1 MSIHSNQL
9 KILLTKLLKKNM
21 EKMNIK
27 IITLICFTIGF
38 SNCFAQQELSPED
51 AANFALDNNFG
62 IKIANKNLEVSEN
75 NTTIYN
81 TGYLPTL
88 TGSAGATYNL
98 DNNESEFSDGRITNL
113 NGAESSRYNASLD
126 VNYTLFDGLGRRYN
140 YKRLKEQYQLSELQA
155 RETIENTIIELFSI
169 YYNVAQLS
177 ENVTTFKQT
186 LSISKDRLQR
196 SEYQFEY
203 GQNTKLEV
211 LNAEVDIN
219 NDSINLIN
227 TNQQLNNTKRDLNLV
242 MGNVLNED
250 FNVKIEINFLLNI
263 NKEDLL
269 QKAKTRNVAMLQAE
283 KSIQISELDIKTG
296 KSSYLP
302 TLGLTGSYGWN
313 KNNNNAASFVDVS
326 TNSGLSAGLNL
337 SWSIFD
343 GGRTLTTVKNAQIA
357 LQNQELQKEQILL
370 SLERDFNNAWDDY
383 QNKLTIYRVQ
393 ENNII
398 TAKNNFD
405 RSQEKFKIGQVN
417 SIEFR
422 QAQLN
427 LLNAE
432 LSRNQ
437 AKYQAKLSELQVLQ
451 LSGELLNIAY

>member
-1 MSIHSNQL
+1 
-9 KILLTKLLKKNM
+9 
-21 EKMNIK
+21 MNIK
-27 IITLICFTIGF
+27 IITFCCFIGLGT
-38 SNCFAQQELSPED
+38 CYAQQTLSPDD
-51 AANFALDNNFG
+51 AVNYVLDNNYG

-81 TGYLPTL
+81 TGFLPTV
-88 TGSAGATYNL
+88 TGNAGATYNL
-98 DNNESEFSDGRITNL
+98 DNNESEFSDGSTTSL

-126 VNYTLFDGLGRRYN
+126 VNYTLFDGLGRKYN
-140 YKRLKEQYQLSELQA
+140 YKRLKEQYQLSALQA

-177 ENVTTFKQT
+177 ENVTTFQQT
-186 LSISKDRLQR
+186 LSISQDRLVR

-219 NDSINLIN
+219 NDSINWIN
-227 TNQQLNNTKRDLNLV
+227 TNQQLSNTKRDLNFV
-242 MGNVLNED
+242 MGNQLVDD
-250 FNVKIEINFLLNI
+250 FNVKTEINFLLEI
-263 NKEDLL
+263 NKADLL
-269 QKAKTRNVAMLQAE
+269 QKAKSRNVALLQAD

-302 TLGLTGSYGWN
+302 TLGLVGSYGWS
-313 KNNNNAASFVDVS
+313 KNNNNAASFLAGS
-326 TNSGLSAGLNL
+326 TNTGLSAGLNL
-337 SWSIFD
+337 SWNIFD
-343 GGRTLTTVKNAQIA
+343 GGSTLTTVKNAEIA
-357 LQNQELQKEQILL
+357 LENQELQKEQILL
-370 SLERDFNNAWDDY
+370 SLDRDFNNAWDDY
-383 QNKLTIYRVQ
+383 QNKLTIFRVQ

-451 LSGELLNIAY
+451 LSGQLLNIAY